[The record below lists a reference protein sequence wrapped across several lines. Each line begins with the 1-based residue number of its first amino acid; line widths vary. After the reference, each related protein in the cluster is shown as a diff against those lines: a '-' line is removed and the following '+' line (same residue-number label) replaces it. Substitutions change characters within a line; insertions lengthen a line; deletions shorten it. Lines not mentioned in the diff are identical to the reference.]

1 MEIKKLV
8 TAGALLAL
16 LTTAGCATSGI
27 EAIGKPQSENDKKH
41 LVIHNESLANAIT
54 IKAMRTRTVGG
65 HLEVNVTL
73 ANLTARDKNVQY
85 RFSWFD
91 ADEFQ
96 VEGDANAWTP
106 VTLHGAA
113 TVQLKALAP
122 NASATSYKLNVREQ

>member
-1 MEIKKLV
+1 MKAKILIGAGILTGLLV
-8 TAGALLAL
+8 AT
-16 LTTAGCATSGI
+16 GCTTSGL
-27 EAIGKPQSENDKKH
+27 EAIGKPEADHDKKH
-41 LVIHNESLANAIT
+41 LVIHNESLANAVT
-54 IKAMRTRTVGG
+54 IKSMRTRQVGN

-73 ANLTARDKNVQY
+73 ANLTSRDKNVKY

-96 VEGDANAWTP
+96 VEPDSNAWTP

-113 TVQLKALAP
+113 SVNLKALAP